1 MRGLLIEAERK
12 ACTGSEEHQCNCNI
26 SEQLKLLLD
35 LQLRPDG
42 HTNFVLQSHKS
53 TNPML
58 WALQGHRKHRNHL
71 KFVIGSDWVTPG
83 AGVQNRGEIWPKV
96 RNVATSTTS
105 AREKTRMRYV
115 CVLALC
121 AGMYGCGQEA
131 AKPHA
136 APPVA
141 AASPAAP
148 PAPSPTT
155 YLDSKAV
162 AKCAANTNAVS
173 RLACFDEFAKVNG
186 LAQSTT
192 QTTSTGSGKW
202 ITKTDSDPLTDKAVH
217 VAMLESDDGR
227 GIYGQKVA
235 LVVRCKDRRTEVY
248 VNWNSYLG
256 SDGIMVTSR
265 VDKEP
270 AAKTYWQLS
279 TDSKASFM
287 PQSVPVLKKFIGGSS
302 YVASL
307 TPYNESPITA
317 VFDIAGADVAL
328 KDIRS
333 GCNW

>member
-1 MRGLLIEAERK
+1 
-12 ACTGSEEHQCNCNI
+12 
-26 SEQLKLLLD
+26 
-35 LQLRPDG
+35 
-42 HTNFVLQSHKS
+42 
-53 TNPML
+53 
-58 WALQGHRKHRNHL
+58 
-71 KFVIGSDWVTPG
+71 
-83 AGVQNRGEIWPKV
+83 
-96 RNVATSTTS
+96 
-105 AREKTRMRYV
+105 MRYV

-131 AKPHA
+131 AKPQA

-148 PAPSPTT
+148 PAPAAPPVLAPAPAPAPTAS
-155 YLDSKAV
+155 LDSKAV
-162 AKCAANTNAVS
+162 AKCAADTNAVS

-186 LAQSTT
+186 LAPSTT

-317 VFDIAGADVAL
+317 VFDISGADVAL